1 MHWSSGGG
9 ITLNAF
15 INSLIGFY
23 PMRAKKRI
31 ELGIPLDAFVLISVG
46 ELNTNKNNKVIIE
59 AIAKLQNKNI
69 HYCLCGVG
77 DLQDYLQTQ
86 ADNAGL
92 HDNVHF
98 LGYRSDVKDL
108 LLMADVYVMPSI
120 REGLSRSLMEA
131 MACGLPCIVSRIR
144 GNTDLIGDKGGIVC
158 YDNLDY
164 KNAIMKLSQSPLLR
178 VSMMKHNLERIKYYS
193 LESVTS
199 GLINIYRTEF

>member
-1 MHWSSGGG
+1 M
-9 ITLNAF
+9 
-15 INSLIGFY
+15 
-23 PMRAKKRI
+23 
-31 ELGIPLDAFVLISVG
+31 
-46 ELNTNKNNKVIIE
+46 IIE

-77 DLQDYLQTQ
+77 NLQDYLQTQ

-131 MACGLPCIVSRIR
+131 MASGLPCVVSDIR
-144 GNTDLIGDKGGIVC
+144 GNRDLINNGLGGFLCKPNSVEGHVFAVSNLLISNDKRIEMGRYNI
-158 YDNLDY
+158 
-164 KNAIMKLSQSPLLR
+164 KR
-178 VSMMKHNLERIKYYS
+178 VKCFDERIVTEY
-193 LESVTS
+193 LEK
-199 GLINIYRTEF
+199 IYMIDY

>member
-1 MHWSSGGG
+1 MLQTSGGVA
-9 ITLNAF
+9 LDE
-15 INSLIGFY
+15 FY
-23 PMRAKKRI
+23 PNWAKKRI

-59 AIAKLQNKNI
+59 AIAKLQKKNI

-77 DLQDYLQTQ
+77 DLRDYLQTQ

-98 LGYRSDVKDL
+98 LGYRSEVKDL

-131 MACGLPCIVSRIR
+131 MACGLPCIVSKIR
-144 GNTDLIGDKGGIVC
+144 GNVDLIEENVGGVLC
-158 YDNLDY
+158 ESDNVDSFVDAIHLLDS
-164 KNAIMKLSQSPLLR
+164 NVIFQNNMKLQNMKCIMQFDVDASKKELTKIYKELL
-178 VSMMKHNLERIKYYS
+178 
-193 LESVTS
+193 
-199 GLINIYRTEF
+199 